1 MEDIP
6 SATMAFKVLGKKSR
20 TRPTCMASKIL
31 VKNFLAGLDSNWK
44 VAKATR
50 FSWDILQAAEA
61 TSNNL
66 CDVQNKAS
74 KGRPVIY
81 SSILEN

>member
-31 VKNFLAGLDSNWK
+31 VKNCLAGLDSTWKVAK

-50 FSWDILQAAEA
+50 FSLDILQAAEA
-61 TSNNL
+61 T
-66 CDVQNKAS
+66 
-74 KGRPVIY
+74 
-81 SSILEN
+81 

>member
-1 MEDIP
+1 
-6 SATMAFKVLGKKSR
+6 MAY
-20 TRPTCMASKIL
+20 KIL

-50 FSWDILQAAEA
+50 FSLDILQAAGA

-74 KGRPVIY
+74 KGRPAIY